1 MKKFFAKV
9 KSLAK
14 RGKAAVVAAFAAVST
29 AAISVCAS
37 AATTEASSNM
47 ETMMQSA
54 GDQLTAQ
61 FGSLVTT
68 LIPVILGILGS
79 GLVIFGIMALI
90 KLAKKVFG
98 KVAG

>member
-1 MKKFFAKV
+1 MKKFLSKV
-9 KSLAK
+9 KALAL
-14 RGKAAVVAAFAAVST
+14 RGKAAVVAAVAAVST
-29 AAISVCAS
+29 AAVSVFAS
-37 AATTEASSNM
+37 AETVEASNNM